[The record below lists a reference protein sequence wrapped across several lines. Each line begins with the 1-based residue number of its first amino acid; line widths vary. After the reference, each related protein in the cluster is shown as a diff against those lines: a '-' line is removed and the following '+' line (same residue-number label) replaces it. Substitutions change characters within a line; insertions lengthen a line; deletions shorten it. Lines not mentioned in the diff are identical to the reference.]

1 MKNFAGKNLRGK
13 SFKGQNLTG
22 ADFSGAD
29 IRSANFTG
37 ANLTGANFCHARA
50 GLTWFARIVRTTS
63 FIVLGCVAGFLSSI
77 TGFLIFVLLQIALKK
92 LIKIDDPS
100 IYFIISIIL
109 LTIYFIIIKLFIR
122 KGVFWGGFMAMAWVV
137 AVAAA
142 VAVVGWGAA
151 FAGVMAAMVNIADDG
166 AATVF
171 GLAAVVAVVFA
182 AVATAVT
189 LAAAAASS
197 AAGAAAVFGTA
208 ATFGTVAIAVVFVL
222 VVFTFDGVGAATTVI
237 IFLQLGLYIRCCAL
251 SEDPQFF
258 LLRRFALWFNA
269 LGSTNFQRANLT
281 NTNFPEADLKHA
293 SFINAIVT
301 RTNWQG
307 AKYLNWARLNG
318 TILADQAVRELLVR
332 GNARDA
338 IANTWQPSPTAFVGK
353 NLKGAY
359 LVNADL
365 DGVDF
370 TEADFSGADLQGA
383 NLRHANLTKAAML
396 GANLRG
402 ADLTGATLDAWNIDS
417 ATNLDGAFAEYVYL
431 KANQQERRPQ
441 SGVFGDKEFSK
452 LFQEALNTIDFIYKN
467 GIDWQAFMISFD
479 QLREHVRVESDGAD
493 ISVQSIENKGDGVFV
508 VRVAAPPG
516 VNMAQ
521 AHQIGV
527 ELYQAQLALQEAKY
541 QALLQGKDEQL
552 AIYREWLND
561 KRQGDIRMDTILK
574 TLTERSQE
582 QYSQVIQNLNG
593 NVIQGSKEFTT
604 NAEKQSD
611 TSKVSDC
618 FSWKRL

>member
-1 MKNFAGKNLRGK
+1 MPKNFAGQNLRGK
-13 SFKGQNLTG
+13 SFKGQDLTG

-29 IRSANFTG
+29 IRSANFRG
-37 ANLTGANFCHARA
+37 ANLTGANFCRARA
-50 GLTWFARIVRTTS
+50 GLGWIVW
-63 FIVLGCVAGFLSSI
+63 
-77 TGFLIFVLLQIALKK
+77 IAKEMMMP
-92 LIKIDDPS
+92 I
-100 IYFIISIIL
+100 
-109 LTIYFIIIKLFIR
+109 
-122 KGVFWGGFMAMAWVV
+122 
-137 AVAAA
+137 
-142 VAVVGWGAA
+142 
-151 FAGVMAAMVNIADDG
+151 
-166 AATVF
+166 
-171 GLAAVVAVVFA
+171 
-182 AVATAVT
+182 
-189 LAAAAASS
+189 
-197 AAGAAAVFGTA
+197 
-208 ATFGTVAIAVVFVL
+208 VVFVIMGFVIFTGFGFFTL
-222 VVFTFDGVGAATTVI
+222 SKYILRTDWSPINTLFTLATVVFVI
-237 IFLQLGLYIRCCAL
+237 IIIAICIHNNVLWGFLASIGMAVIVAPILSVVIVGTIDRNRNWGISIGLILIILAYIFRQYIRRLAIY
-251 SEDPQFF
+251 EVPQFVIIRHLVIWYNAIGGTTF
-258 LLRRFALWFNA
+258 QQADLTGVNFAD
-269 LGSTNFQRANLT
+269 
-281 NTNFPEADLKHA
+281 ADLKHVR
-293 SFINAIVT
+293 FMNAIAT

-307 AKYLNWARLNG
+307 AKNLNWARLNG

-332 GNARDA
+332 GNACDA
-338 IANTWQPSPTAFVGK
+338 IANLWQPSPTSFVGK

-365 DGVDF
+365 NGVDF

-383 NLRHANLTKAAML
+383 NLRNANLTKTVML

-402 ADLTGATLDAWNIDS
+402 ADVTGATLDAWNIDS

-508 VRVAAPPG
+508 VRVAAPQG

-521 AHQIGV
+521 AHQTGV

-561 KRQGDIRMDTILK
+561 KRQGDIRMDTIVK
-574 TLTERSQE
+574 CLTEKAQTTYTQKIE
-582 QYSQVIQNLNG
+582 TLNG
-593 NVIQGSKEFTT
+593 NVIQGSKDFAT
-604 NAEKQSD
+604 NAD
-611 TSKVSDC
+611 
-618 FSWKRL
+618 